1 MRVPK
6 TNHEQDVVDVSD
18 VGDGVL
24 RVVPLG
30 GLGEIGRNMMVYETA
45 TDMVVVDAGLL
56 FPSDDMHGVDYIIP
70 DATYVLERRNKLR
83 AYLITH
89 GHEDHIGALRFLI
102 PQLQAPIYASAL
114 ALGLIRWRLE
124 ESGILD
130 AKMIEASTGSVFEF
144 GSLAAEFF
152 PVAHSIPDA
161 FGIGL
166 STPAGLVVH
175 TGDFKID
182 HTPVMSE
189 PTDLQRLA
197 TFGREGVRLLC
208 SDSTYA
214 DQSGVTPSETVVG
227 DALEQILL
235 TAPGR
240 VIIATFASQIARI
253 QQIIDAA
260 EESGRVVYAT
270 GRSMENNIDMSRD
283 LGYVQTDDRRL
294 RPISDLGSAHDEN
307 TVIICTGAQ
316 GEPMSALSRMAT
328 GSHRDV
334 TLKPGD
340 TVVLSSSPIPGNES
354 AVNNTIN
361 NLYRRGVEV
370 VSVGSGHEH
379 VHVRGHAAQEELKT
393 VISLTEPQAF
403 VPIHGEYRHLVLHA
417 KLAESMGVAEEERH
431 ILLDGDVLELTADS
445 SAVVEQVSAEYV
457 YVDGVNVGGVDRS
470 IIRERRKLAGDG
482 ILVVAVP
489 IDTESGRLSGEIEV
503 TARGF
508 AEMQSTDSLRV
519 GASKVAREVLESRA
533 KANSQ
538 QPMTWQKRQQQVQQE
553 VSAYLRRE
561 TRQRPMVV
569 VVAVQV

>member
-1 MRVPK
+1 M
-6 TNHEQDVVDVSD
+6 TDVSD
-18 VGDGVL
+18 IAEDAL

-45 TDMVVVDAGLL
+45 KDMVVVDAGLL

-70 DATYVLERRNKLR
+70 DATYVLERRDKLR
-83 AYLITH
+83 GYLITH

-102 PQLQAPIYASAL
+102 PQLQAPIYGPPL
-114 ALGLIRWRLE
+114 ALGLIGWRLE

-130 AKMIEASTGSVFEF
+130 AKMIEARNGSVFDF
-144 GSLAAEFF
+144 GSLTAEFF

-161 FGIGL
+161 FGIAL
-166 STPAGLVVH
+166 RTPAGLVVH

-197 TFGREGVRLLC
+197 AYGQEGVRLLC

-214 DQSGVTPSETVVG
+214 DKSGVTPSETLVG
-227 DALEQILL
+227 EALEQILL

-260 EESGRVVYAT
+260 EESGRVVFAT
-270 GRSMENNIDMSRD
+270 GRSMEKNIDMSRD
-283 LGYVQTDDRRL
+283 LGYVRTDDRRL
-294 RPISDLGSAHDEN
+294 RPITDLGSAHDEN

-316 GEPMSALSRMAT
+316 GEPMSALSRMST

-334 TLKPGD
+334 NLKPGD

-361 NLYRRGVEV
+361 NLYKRGVDV
-370 VSVGSGHEH
+370 FSVGSGHEH

-403 VPIHGEYRHLVLHA
+403 VPIHGEYRHLVIHS
-417 KLAESMGVAEEERH
+417 KLAESMGVADEERH
-431 ILLDGDVLELTADS
+431 ILLDGDVLELTAERS
-445 SAVVEQVSAEYV
+445 EVVDQVPAEYI
-457 YVDGVNVGGVDRS
+457 YVDGMNVGGVDRS
-470 IIRERRKLAGDG
+470 IIRDRQKLAGDG
-482 ILVVAVP
+482 FLLVAVP
-489 IDTESGRLSGEIEV
+489 IDEETGELSGEIEV
-503 TARGF
+503 AARGF
-508 AEMQSTDSLRV
+508 AEIRATDNLKA
-519 GASKVAREVLESRA
+519 GASQVARDVLNS
-533 KANSQ
+533 KANS
-538 QPMTWQKRQQQVQQE
+538 KRPVPWDKRERQVQQE

>member
-1 MRVPK
+1 MA
-6 TNHEQDVVDVSD
+6 DLSVVAE
-18 VGDGVL
+18 GVL

-45 TDMVVVDAGLL
+45 EDLIIVDAGLL
-56 FPSDDMHGVDYIIP
+56 FPSEDMHGVDYIIP
-70 DATYVLERRNKLR
+70 DASYVLERRDKLR
-83 AYLITH
+83 GYLITH

-102 PQLQAPIYASAL
+102 PQLKAPIYASPL

-130 AKMIEASTGSVFEF
+130 AKMIEVKSGSSFDF
-144 GSLAAEFF
+144 GTITAEFF

-166 STPAGLVVH
+166 RTPAGLVVH

-189 PTDLQRLA
+189 PTDLQQLA
-197 TFGREGVRLLC
+197 AYGQEGVRLLC

-214 DQSGVTPSETVVG
+214 DKSGVTPSETVVG

-260 EESGRVVYAT
+260 EESGRVLYVT
-270 GRSMENNIDMSRD
+270 GRSMEKNIDMSRD
-283 LGYVQTDDRRL
+283 LGYVKTDDRHL
-294 RPISDLGSAHDEN
+294 RPITDLGSAHDEN
-307 TVIICTGAQ
+307 TAIICTGAQ
-316 GEPMSALSRMAT
+316 GEPMAALSRMAT
-328 GSHRDV
+328 GSHREV
-334 TLKPGD
+334 NLKPGD

-361 NLYRRGVEV
+361 NLYKRGVDV

-393 VISLTEPQAF
+393 VIALTDPQAF
-403 VPIHGEYRHLVLHA
+403 LPIHGEFRHLVLHA
-417 KLAESMGVAEEERH
+417 KLAESMGIGDDDRH
-431 ILLDGDVLELTADS
+431 VLLDGDVLELTAER
-445 SAVVEQVSAEYV
+445 SAVVDQVPAEYV
-457 YVDGVNVGGVDRS
+457 YVDGMNVGGVDRS
-470 IIRERRKLAGDG
+470 IIRDRQKLAGDG
-482 ILVVAVP
+482 FLLVAVP
-489 IDTESGRLSGEIEV
+489 VDGESGQLAGEIEV
-503 TARGF
+503 AARGF
-508 AEMQSTDSLRV
+508 AEMRATATLKA
-519 GASKVAREVLESRA
+519 GAAKVARDVLKSRA
-533 KANSQ
+533 NSNK
-538 QPMTWQKRQQQVQQE
+538 PATWDKRERQVQQE

>member
-1 MRVPK
+1 MA
-6 TNHEQDVVDVSD
+6 DVSD
-18 VGDGVL
+18 IAQDAL

-45 TDMVVVDAGLL
+45 EDLVIVDAGLL

-70 DATYVLERRNKLR
+70 DASYVIERREKLR
-83 AYLITH
+83 GYLITH

-102 PQLQAPIYASAL
+102 PQLQAPIYASPL
-114 ALGLIRWRLE
+114 ALGLIKWRLE

-130 AKMIEASTGSVFEF
+130 AQMIEAGSGTVVDC
-144 GSLAAEFF
+144 GSITAEFF

-161 FGIGL
+161 FGIAL
-166 STPAGLVVH
+166 RTPAGLVVH

-197 TFGREGVRLLC
+197 AYGQEGVRLLC

-214 DQSGVTPSETVVG
+214 DKSGVTPSETVVG
-227 DALEQILL
+227 EALEQILL

-270 GRSMENNIDMSRD
+270 GRSMEKNIDMSRD
-283 LGYVQTDDRRL
+283 LGYVQADDRRL
-294 RPISDLGSAHDEN
+294 RPITDLGSAHDEN

-361 NLYRRGVEV
+361 HLYRRGVDV
-370 VSVGSGHEH
+370 YSVGSGHEH

-393 VISLTEPQAF
+393 VIALTEPQAF
-403 VPIHGEYRHLVLHA
+403 VPMHGEYRHLVMHA
-417 KLAESMGVAEEERH
+417 KLAEAMGVADEERH
-431 ILLDGDVLELTADS
+431 ILLDGDVLELTPER
-445 SAVVEQVSAEYV
+445 SAVVDQVSAEYI
-457 YVDGVNVGGVDRS
+457 YVDGMNVGGVDRA
-470 IIRERRKLAGDG
+470 IIRDRQKLAGDG
-482 ILVVAVP
+482 FLLVAVP
-489 IDTESGRLSGEIEV
+489 IDVESGKLSGTIEV

-508 AEMQSTDSLRV
+508 AEIHAADSLKT
-519 GASKVAREVLESRA
+519 GAARVAREVLTSRA
-533 KANSQ
+533 NANRPTS
-538 QPMTWQKRQQQVQQE
+538 WEKRERQVQQE

-569 VVAVQV
+569 VVAVEV

>member
-1 MRVPK
+1 MA
-6 TNHEQDVVDVSD
+6 DVSEIAED
-18 VGDGVL
+18 AL

-45 TDMVVVDAGLL
+45 EDMVVVDAGLL

-70 DATYVLERRNKLR
+70 DATYVLERRDKLR
-83 AYLITH
+83 GYLITH

-102 PQLQAPIYASAL
+102 PQLQAPIYASPL
-114 ALGLIRWRLE
+114 ALGLIQWRLE
-124 ESGILD
+124 ETGILD
-130 AKMIEASTGSVFEF
+130 AKMIEAGNGSVFDF
-144 GSLAAEFF
+144 GTITAEFF

-161 FGIGL
+161 FGIAL
-166 STPAGLVVH
+166 RTPAGLVVH

-197 TFGREGVRLLC
+197 AYGQEGVRLLC

-214 DQSGVTPSETVVG
+214 DKSGVTPSETVVG
-227 DALEQILL
+227 EALEQILL

-270 GRSMENNIDMSRD
+270 GRSMEKNIDMSRD
-283 LGYVQTDDRRL
+283 LGYVQTSDRRL
-294 RPISDLGSAHDEN
+294 RPITDLGSAHDEN

-316 GEPMSALSRMAT
+316 GEPMAALSRMAT

-334 TLKPGD
+334 NLKPGD

-370 VSVGSGHEH
+370 FSVGSGHEH

-403 VPIHGEYRHLVLHA
+403 VPIHGEYRHLVIHS
-417 KLAESMGVAEEERH
+417 KLAESMGVADNERH
-431 ILLDGDVLELTADS
+431 ILLDGDVLELTAERS
-445 SAVVEQVSAEYV
+445 EVVDQVAAEYV
-457 YVDGVNVGGVDRS
+457 YVDGMNVGGVDRA
-470 IIRERRKLAGDG
+470 IIRDRQKLAGDG
-482 ILVVAVP
+482 FLLVAVP
-489 IDTESGRLSGEIEV
+489 IDVDTGELSGDIEV
-503 TARGF
+503 AARGF
-508 AEMQSTDSLRV
+508 AEIHAANSLRD
-519 GASKVAREVLESRA
+519 GASKVARDVLTS
-533 KANSQ
+533 KANSNR
-538 QPMTWQKRQQQVQQE
+538 PAPWDKRERQVQQE

>member
-1 MRVPK
+1 MA
-6 TNHEQDVVDVSD
+6 ELSD
-18 VGDGVL
+18 VAEGVL

-45 TDMVVVDAGLL
+45 DDLLIVDAGLL

-70 DATYVLERRNKLR
+70 DASYVLERRDKLR
-83 AYLITH
+83 GYLITH

-102 PQLQAPIYASAL
+102 PQLQAPIYASPL

-130 AKMIEASTGSVFEF
+130 AKMIEVTTGSSFDF
-144 GSLAAEFF
+144 GSITAEFF
-152 PVAHSIPDA
+152 PVAHSIPGA
-161 FGIGL
+161 FGIAL
-166 STPAGLVVH
+166 RTPAGLVVH

-189 PTDLQRLA
+189 PTDLQQLA
-197 TFGREGVRLLC
+197 AYGQEGVRLLC

-214 DQSGVTPSETVVG
+214 DKSGVTPSETLVG

-240 VIIATFASQIARI
+240 VIVATFASQIARI

-260 EESGRVVYAT
+260 DESGRVVFAT
-270 GRSMENNIDMSRD
+270 GRSMEKNIDMSRD

-294 RPISDLGSAHDEN
+294 RPITDLGSAHDEN

-316 GEPMSALSRMAT
+316 GEPMAALSRMAT

-334 TLKPGD
+334 NLKPGD

-361 NLYRRGVEV
+361 NLYKRGVDV

-393 VISLTEPQAF
+393 VISLTDPQAF
-403 VPIHGEYRHLVLHA
+403 VPIHGEYRHLVLHSN
-417 KLAESMGVAEEERH
+417 LAASMGVAEEARH
-431 ILLDGDVLELTADS
+431 ILLDGDVLELTADQ
-445 SAVVEQVSAEYV
+445 SAVVDQVAAEYV
-457 YVDGVNVGGVDRS
+457 YVDGMNVGGVDRS
-470 IIRERRKLAGDG
+470 IIRDRQKLAGDG
-482 ILVVAVP
+482 FLLVAIPVEG
-489 IDTESGRLSGEIEV
+489 ESGQLSGKIEV

-508 AEMQSTDSLRV
+508 AEIRATETLKA
-519 GASKVAREVLESRA
+519 GAAQVARDVLKAR
-533 KANSQ
+533 ANSNR
-538 QPMTWQKRQQQVQQE
+538 PVAWEKRERQVQQE

>member
-1 MRVPK
+1 MA
-6 TNHEQDVVDVSD
+6 ELSD
-18 VGDGVL
+18 VAEGVL

-45 TDMVVVDAGLL
+45 DDLLIVDAGLL
-56 FPSDDMHGVDYIIP
+56 FPSDDMHGVDYVIP
-70 DATYVLERRNKLR
+70 DASYVLERRDKLR
-83 AYLITH
+83 GYLITH

-102 PQLQAPIYASAL
+102 PQLQAPIYASPL

-130 AKMIEASTGSVFEF
+130 AKMIEVTTGSSFDF
-144 GSLAAEFF
+144 GSITAEFF

-161 FGIGL
+161 FGIAL
-166 STPAGLVVH
+166 RTPAGLVVH

-189 PTDLQRLA
+189 PTDLQQLA
-197 TFGREGVRLLC
+197 AYGQEGVRLLC

-214 DQSGVTPSETVVG
+214 DKSGVTPSETLVG

-240 VIIATFASQIARI
+240 VVVATFASQIARI

-260 EESGRVVYAT
+260 DESGRVVFAT
-270 GRSMENNIDMSRD
+270 GRSMEKNIDMSRD

-294 RPISDLGSAHDEN
+294 RPITDLGSAHDEN

-316 GEPMSALSRMAT
+316 GEPMAALSRMAT

-334 TLKPGD
+334 NLKPGD

-361 NLYRRGVEV
+361 NLYKRGVDV

-393 VISLTEPQAF
+393 VISLTDPQAF
-403 VPIHGEYRHLVLHA
+403 VPIHGEYRHLVLHSN
-417 KLAESMGVAEEERH
+417 LAASMGVAEEARH
-431 ILLDGDVLELTADS
+431 ILLDGDVLELTADQ
-445 SAVVEQVSAEYV
+445 SAVVDQVAAEYV
-457 YVDGVNVGGVDRS
+457 YVDGMNVGGVDRS
-470 IIRERRKLAGDG
+470 IIRDRQKLAGDG
-482 ILVVAVP
+482 FLLVAIPVEG
-489 IDTESGRLSGEIEV
+489 ESGQLSGKIEV

-508 AEMQSTDSLRV
+508 AEIRATETLKA
-519 GASKVAREVLESRA
+519 GAAQVARDVLKAR
-533 KANSQ
+533 ANSNR
-538 QPMTWQKRQQQVQQE
+538 PVAWEKRQRQVQQE

>member
-1 MRVPK
+1 MIDTQNEVIV
-6 TNHEQDVVDVSD
+6 TELSD
-18 VGDGVL
+18 GAEGVL

-45 TDMVVVDAGLL
+45 EDMVVVDAGLL

-70 DATYVLERRNKLR
+70 DASYVLERREKLR
-83 AYLITH
+83 GYLITH

-102 PQLQAPIYASAL
+102 PQLQAPIYASPL

-130 AKMIEASTGSVFEF
+130 AKMIEVGAGSVFDF
-144 GSLAAEFF
+144 GSISAEFF

-161 FGIGL
+161 FGIAL
-166 STPAGLVVH
+166 RTPAGLVVH

-197 TFGREGVRLLC
+197 AFGQEGVRLLC

-214 DQSGVTPSETVVG
+214 DKTGVTPSEAVVG
-227 DALEQILL
+227 DALEHILL
-235 TAPGR
+235 TVPGR

-260 EESGRVVYAT
+260 DESGRVVYAT
-270 GRSMENNIDMSRD
+270 GRSMEKNIDMSRD

-294 RPISDLGSAHDEN
+294 RPITDLGSAHDEN
-307 TVIICTGAQ
+307 TVVICTGAQ
-316 GEPMSALSRMAT
+316 GEPMAALSRMAT
-328 GSHRDV
+328 GSHREV
-334 TLKPGD
+334 NLKPGD

-361 NLYRRGVEV
+361 NLYRRGVDV
-370 VSVGSGHEH
+370 FSVDSGHEH

-393 VISLTEPQAF
+393 VIALTEPQAF
-403 VPIHGEYRHLVLHA
+403 VPIHGEYRHLVIHSR
-417 KLAESMGVAEEERH
+417 LAESMGVADDERH
-431 ILLDGDVLELTADS
+431 ILLDGDVLELTAKGS
-445 SAVVEQVSAEYV
+445 EVVDQVSAEYV
-457 YVDGVNVGGVDRS
+457 YVDGMNVGGVDRS
-470 IIRERRKLAGDG
+470 IIRDRQKLAGDG
-482 ILVVAVP
+482 FLLVAAP
-489 IDTESGRLSGEIEV
+489 IDVDTGQLSGEIEV

-508 AEMQSTDSLRV
+508 AEIHATDSLKD
-519 GASKVAREVLESRA
+519 GASKVARDVLRGG
-533 KANSQ
+533 ANSNR
-538 QPMTWQKRQQQVQQE
+538 PASWAKRERQVQQE

>member
-1 MRVPK
+1 M
-6 TNHEQDVVDVSD
+6 TDVSNIAED
-18 VGDGVL
+18 AL

-45 TDMVVVDAGLL
+45 DDMVIVDAGLL

-70 DATYVLERRNKLR
+70 DATYVLERREKLR
-83 AYLITH
+83 GYLITH

-102 PQLQAPIYASAL
+102 PQLQAPIYGPPL
-114 ALGLIRWRLE
+114 ALGLIGWRLE

-130 AKMIEASTGSVFEF
+130 AKMIEARNGSAFDF
-144 GSLAAEFF
+144 GSMTAEFF

-161 FGIGL
+161 FGIAL
-166 STPAGLVVH
+166 RTPAGLVVH

-197 TFGREGVRLLC
+197 AYGQEGVRLLC

-214 DQSGVTPSETVVG
+214 DKSGVTPSETLVG
-227 DALEQILL
+227 EALEQILL

-260 EESGRVVYAT
+260 EESGRVVFAT
-270 GRSMENNIDMSRD
+270 GRSMEKNIDMSRD
-283 LGYVQTDDRRL
+283 LGYVRTDDRRL
-294 RPISDLGSAHDEN
+294 RPITDLGSAHDEN

-334 TLKPGD
+334 NLKPGD

-361 NLYRRGVEV
+361 NLYKRGVDV
-370 VSVGSGHEH
+370 FSVGSGHEH

-403 VPIHGEYRHLVLHA
+403 VPIHGEYRHLVIHS
-417 KLAESMGVAEEERH
+417 KLAESMGVADEERH
-431 ILLDGDVLELTADS
+431 ILLDGDVLELTAERS
-445 SAVVEQVSAEYV
+445 EVVDQVPAEYI
-457 YVDGVNVGGVDRS
+457 YVDGMNVGGVDRS
-470 IIRERRKLAGDG
+470 IIRDRQKLAGDG
-482 ILVVAVP
+482 FLLVAVP
-489 IDTESGRLSGEIEV
+489 VDEETGELSGEIEV
-503 TARGF
+503 AARGF
-508 AEMQSTDSLRV
+508 AEIRATDNLKA
-519 GASKVAREVLESRA
+519 GASQVARDVLNS
-533 KANSQ
+533 KANS
-538 QPMTWQKRQQQVQQE
+538 KRPVPWDKRERQVQQE

>member
-1 MRVPK
+1 MA
-6 TNHEQDVVDVSD
+6 ELSD
-18 VGDGVL
+18 VAEGVL

-45 TDMVVVDAGLL
+45 EDLVIVDAGLL
-56 FPSDDMHGVDYIIP
+56 FPSDDMHGVDYVIP
-70 DATYVLERRNKLR
+70 DASYVLERREKLR
-83 AYLITH
+83 GYLITH

-102 PQLQAPIYASAL
+102 PQLQAPIHASPL
-114 ALGLIRWRLE
+114 ALGLIGWRLE

-130 AKMIEASTGSVFEF
+130 ATMIEATTGSSFDF
-144 GSLAAEFF
+144 GSITAEFF

-161 FGIGL
+161 FGIAL
-166 STPAGLVVH
+166 RTPAGLVVH

-189 PTDLQRLA
+189 PTDLQQLA
-197 TFGREGVRLLC
+197 AYGQEGVRLLC

-214 DQSGVTPSETVVG
+214 DKSGVTPSETLVG

-240 VIIATFASQIARI
+240 VVIATFASQIARI

-270 GRSMENNIDMSRD
+270 GRSMEKNIDMSRD

-294 RPISDLGSAHDEN
+294 RPITDLGSAHDEN

-334 TLKPGD
+334 NLKPGD

-361 NLYRRGVEV
+361 NLYKRGVDV
-370 VSVGSGHEH
+370 VSTGSGHEH

-403 VPIHGEYRHLVLHA
+403 VPIHGEYRHLVLHS
-417 KLAESMGVAEEERH
+417 KLAESMGVADEQRH
-431 ILLDGDVLELTADS
+431 ILLDGDVLELTAEQ
-445 SAVVEQVSAEYV
+445 SAVVDQVPAEYI
-457 YVDGVNVGGVDRS
+457 YVDGMNVGGVDRS
-470 IIRERRKLAGDG
+470 IIRDRQKLAGDG
-482 ILVVAVP
+482 FLMVAIPVDG
-489 IDTESGRLSGEIEV
+489 DTGQLSGEIEV
-503 TARGF
+503 AARGF
-508 AEMQSTDSLRV
+508 AEIRAAAALKA
-519 GASKVAREVLESRA
+519 GAAQVARNVLQSRA
-533 KANSQ
+533 NANR
-538 QPMTWQKRQQQVQQE
+538 PVNWEKRERQVQQE
-553 VSAYLRRE
+553 VAAYLRRE

>member
-1 MRVPK
+1 MAGEQEVP
-6 TNHEQDVVDVSD
+6 E
-18 VGDGVL
+18 GAL

-45 TDMVVVDAGLL
+45 DDLVVVDAGLL

-70 DATYVLERRNKLR
+70 DASYVLERRDKLR

-89 GHEDHIGALRFLI
+89 GHEDHIGALRFLL
-102 PQLQAPIYASAL
+102 PQLQAPIYASPL

-130 AKMIEASTGSVFEF
+130 ARMIEAGTGSSFDF
-144 GSLAAEFF
+144 GSITAEFF

-161 FGIGL
+161 YGIAL
-166 STPAGLVVH
+166 RTPAGLVVH

-189 PTDLQRLA
+189 PTDLQQLA
-197 TFGREGVRLLC
+197 AYGQEGVRLLC

-214 DQSGVTPSETVVG
+214 DKTGVTPSETLVG
-227 DALEQILL
+227 EALLQILL

-253 QQIIDAA
+253 QQIIDGA
-260 EESGRVVYAT
+260 EDSDRVVYAT
-270 GRSMENNIDMSRD
+270 GRSMEKNIDMSRD
-283 LGYVQTDDRRL
+283 LGYVEAEDRRL
-294 RPISDLGSAHDEN
+294 RPITDLGSAHDEN

-316 GEPMSALSRMAT
+316 GEPMAALSRMAT

-361 NLYRRGVEV
+361 NLYKRGVDV
-370 VSVGSGHEH
+370 VSVASGHEH

-393 VISLTEPQAF
+393 VISLTNPQAF
-403 VPIHGEYRHLVLHA
+403 VPMHGEFRHLVLHA
-417 KLAESMGVAEEERH
+417 KLAESMGVPDDERH
-431 ILLDGDVLELTADS
+431 ILLDGDVLELTAER
-445 SAVVEQVSAEYV
+445 SAVIDQVAAEYV
-457 YVDGVNVGGVDRS
+457 YVDGMNVGGVDRS
-470 IIRERRKLAGDG
+470 IIRDRQKLAGDG
-482 ILVVAVP
+482 FLLVAIP
-489 IDTESGRLSGEIEV
+489 IDEETGELSGEIEV
-503 TARGF
+503 AARGF
-508 AEMQSTDSLRV
+508 AEIRAAASLRA
-519 GASKVAREVLESRA
+519 GAAKVAREVL
-533 KANSQ
+533 KPKLNSNRVV
-538 QPMTWQKRQQQVQQE
+538 PWEKRERQVQQE

>member
-1 MRVPK
+1 MAPV
-6 TNHEQDVVDVSD
+6 NDVSE
-18 VGDGVL
+18 GVL

-56 FPSDDMHGVDYIIP
+56 FPSDDMPGVDYIIP
-70 DATYVLERRNKLR
+70 EATYVIERREKLR
-83 AYLITH
+83 AFLITH
-89 GHEDHIGALRFLI
+89 GHEDHIGALRYLL
-102 PQLQAPIYASAL
+102 PQMPAPIYAAPL
-114 ALGLIRWRLE
+114 PLGLIKWRLE

-130 AKMIEASTGSVFEF
+130 AEMIEAGAGSVFDF
-144 GSLAAEFF
+144 GSITAEFF

-161 FGIGL
+161 FGIAL
-166 STPAGLVVH
+166 RTPAGLVVH

-182 HTPVMSE
+182 HTPVMSA

-197 TFGREGVRLLC
+197 AYGQEGVRLLC

-214 DQSGVTPSETVVG
+214 DKTGVTPSETVVG

-260 EESGRVVYAT
+260 DESGRVVYAT
-270 GRSMENNIDMSRD
+270 GRSMEKNIAMSRR
-283 LGYVQTDDRRL
+283 LGYVQTDERRL
-294 RPISDLGSAHDEN
+294 RPITDLGSAHDEN
-307 TVIICTGAQ
+307 TVVICTGAQ

-328 GSHRDV
+328 GSHREV
-334 TLKPGD
+334 NLKPGD

-361 NLYRRGVEV
+361 NLFRRGVDV
-370 VSVGSGHEH
+370 VSVDSGYEH

-403 VPIHGEYRHLVLHA
+403 VPIHGEYRHLVLHS
-417 KLAESMGVAEEERH
+417 KLAESMEVAEGERH
-431 ILLDGDVLELTADS
+431 ILLDGDVLELTAERSEVIDK
-445 SAVVEQVSAEYV
+445 VSAEYI
-457 YVDGVNVGGVDRS
+457 YVDGMNVGGVDRS
-470 IIRERRKLAGDG
+470 IIRDRQKLAGDG
-482 ILVVAVP
+482 FLLVAVP
-489 IDTESGRLSGEIEV
+489 VDSESGHVSGDIEV

-508 AEMQSTDSLRV
+508 AEIHATNTLRA
-519 GASKVAREVLESRA
+519 GAAKVARDVLKSREQSNSKSKPNSKSNS
-533 KANSQ
+533 KAS
-538 QPMTWQKRQQQVQQE
+538 WARRERQVQQE

>member
-1 MRVPK
+1 MA
-6 TNHEQDVVDVSD
+6 ELSD
-18 VGDGVL
+18 VAEGVL

-30 GLGEIGRNMMVYETA
+30 GLGEIGRNMMVYETS
-45 TDMVVVDAGLL
+45 DDLLIVDAGLL

-70 DATYVLERRNKLR
+70 DASYVLERRDKLR
-83 AYLITH
+83 GYLITH

-102 PQLQAPIYASAL
+102 PQLQAPIYASPL

-130 AKMIEASTGSVFEF
+130 AKMIEVTTGSSFDF
-144 GSLAAEFF
+144 GSITAEFF

-161 FGIGL
+161 FGIAL
-166 STPAGLVVH
+166 RTPAGLVVH

-189 PTDLQRLA
+189 PTDLQQLA
-197 TFGREGVRLLC
+197 AYGQEGVRLLC

-214 DQSGVTPSETVVG
+214 DKSGVTPSETLVG

-260 EESGRVVYAT
+260 DESGRVVYAT
-270 GRSMENNIDMSRD
+270 GRSMEKNIAMSRD

-294 RPISDLGSAHDEN
+294 RPITDLGSAHDEN

-316 GEPMSALSRMAT
+316 GEPMAALSRMAT

-334 TLKPGD
+334 NLKPGD

-361 NLYRRGVEV
+361 NLYKRGVDV

-393 VISLTEPQAF
+393 VISLTDPQAF
-403 VPIHGEYRHLVLHA
+403 VPIHGEYRHLVIHSN
-417 KLAESMGVAEEERH
+417 LAASMGVAEDARH
-431 ILLDGDVLELTADS
+431 ILLDGDVLELTADQ
-445 SAVVEQVSAEYV
+445 SAVVDQVSAEYV
-457 YVDGVNVGGVDRS
+457 YVDGMNVGGVDRS
-470 IIRERRKLAGDG
+470 IIRDRQKLAGDG
-482 ILVVAVP
+482 FLLVAIPVEG
-489 IDTESGRLSGEIEV
+489 ESGQLSGKIEV

-508 AEMQSTDSLRV
+508 AEIRATETLKA
-519 GASKVAREVLESRA
+519 GAAQVARDVLKAR
-533 KANSQ
+533 ANSNR
-538 QPMTWQKRQQQVQQE
+538 PVAWEKRERQVQQE

>member
-1 MRVPK
+1 MAGVQEVP
-6 TNHEQDVVDVSD
+6 E
-18 VGDGVL
+18 GAL

-45 TDMVVVDAGLL
+45 DDLVVIDAGLL

-70 DATYVLERRNKLR
+70 DASYVLERRDKLR

-89 GHEDHIGALRFLI
+89 GHEDHIGALRFLL
-102 PQLQAPIYASAL
+102 PQLQAPIYASPL
-114 ALGLIRWRLE
+114 ALGLIQWRLE

-130 AKMIEASTGSVFEF
+130 ARMIEAGTGSSFDF
-144 GSLAAEFF
+144 GSITAEFF

-161 FGIGL
+161 YGIAL
-166 STPAGLVVH
+166 RTPAGLVVH

-189 PTDLQRLA
+189 PTDLQQLA
-197 TFGREGVRLLC
+197 AYGQEGVRLLC

-214 DQSGVTPSETVVG
+214 DKSGVTPSETLVG
-227 DALEQILL
+227 EALLQILL

-260 EESGRVVYAT
+260 EDSDRVVYAT
-270 GRSMENNIDMSRD
+270 GRSMEKNIDMSRE
-283 LGYVQTDDRRL
+283 LGYVEAADRRL
-294 RPISDLGSAHDEN
+294 RPITDLGSAHDEN
-307 TVIICTGAQ
+307 TVVICTGAQ

-334 TLKPGD
+334 ALKPGD
-340 TVVLSSSPIPGNES
+340 TVVLSSSPIPGNET

-361 NLYRRGVEV
+361 NLYKRGVEV
-370 VSVGSGHEH
+370 VSVDSGYEH

-393 VISLTEPQAF
+393 VISLTNPQAF
-403 VPIHGEYRHLVLHA
+403 VPMHGEFRHLVLHA
-417 KLAESMGVAEEERH
+417 KLAESMGVPDHERH
-431 ILLDGDVLELTADS
+431 ILLDGDVLELTAERS
-445 SAVVEQVSAEYV
+445 EVVDQVPAEYI
-457 YVDGVNVGGVDRS
+457 YVDGMNVGGVDRS
-470 IIRERRKLAGDG
+470 IIRDRQKLAGDG
-482 ILVVAVP
+482 FLLVAVP
-489 IDTESGRLSGEIEV
+489 LDEESGELSGEIEV

-508 AEMQSTDSLRV
+508 AEIRAAASLKA
-519 GASKVAREVLESRA
+519 GAARVARDVLKPKLNSNRA
-533 KANSQ
+533 V
-538 QPMTWQKRQQQVQQE
+538 PWEKRERQVQQE
-553 VSAYLRRE
+553 VSTYLRRE

>member
-1 MRVPK
+1 MA
-6 TNHEQDVVDVSD
+6 DVSD
-18 VGDGVL
+18 IAEDAL

-45 TDMVVVDAGLL
+45 EDMVVVDAGLL

-70 DATYVLERRNKLR
+70 DATYVLERRDKLR
-83 AYLITH
+83 GYLITH

-102 PQLQAPIYASAL
+102 PQLQAPIYASPL
-114 ALGLIRWRLE
+114 ALGLIGWRLE
-124 ESGILD
+124 ETGILD
-130 AKMIEASTGSVFEF
+130 AKMIEAGSGSVFDF
-144 GSLAAEFF
+144 GTMTAEFF

-161 FGIGL
+161 FGIAL
-166 STPAGLVVH
+166 RTPAGLVVH

-189 PTDLQRLA
+189 PTDLQQLA
-197 TFGREGVRLLC
+197 AYGQEGVRLLC

-214 DQSGVTPSETVVG
+214 DKSGVTPSETVVG

-260 EESGRVVYAT
+260 DESGRVVYAT
-270 GRSMENNIDMSRD
+270 GRSMEKNIDMSRD
-283 LGYVQTDDRRL
+283 LGYVRTDDRRL
-294 RPISDLGSAHDEN
+294 RPITDLGSAHDEN
-307 TVIICTGAQ
+307 TVVICTGAQ
-316 GEPMSALSRMAT
+316 GEPMAALSRMAT
-328 GSHRDV
+328 GSHREV
-334 TLKPGD
+334 NLKPGD

-370 VSVGSGHEH
+370 LSVGSGHEH

-403 VPIHGEYRHLVLHA
+403 VPIHGEYRHLVIHS
-417 KLAESMGVAEEERH
+417 KLAESMGVADDERH
-431 ILLDGDVLELTADS
+431 ILLDGDVLELTADRS
-445 SAVVEQVSAEYV
+445 EVVDQVPAEYV
-457 YVDGVNVGGVDRS
+457 YVDGMNVGGVDRA
-470 IIRERRKLAGDG
+470 IIRDRQKLAGDG
-482 ILVVAVP
+482 FLLVAVP
-489 IDTESGRLSGEIEV
+489 IDEETGELSGEIEV
-503 TARGF
+503 AARGF
-508 AEMQSTDSLRV
+508 AEIHAANSLKS
-519 GASKVAREVLESRA
+519 GASQVARDVLKSRA
-533 KANSQ
+533 NANR
-538 QPMTWQKRQQQVQQE
+538 PAPWDKRQRQVQQE

>member
-1 MRVPK
+1 
-6 TNHEQDVVDVSD
+6 
-18 VGDGVL
+18 
-24 RVVPLG
+24 
-30 GLGEIGRNMMVYETA
+30 MMVYETA
-45 TDMVVVDAGLL
+45 EDMVVVDAGLL

-70 DATYVLERRNKLR
+70 DASYVLERRDKLR
-83 AYLITH
+83 GYLITH

-102 PQLQAPIYASAL
+102 PQLQAPIYGSPL
-114 ALGLIRWRLE
+114 ALGLISWRLE
-124 ESGILD
+124 ETGILD
-130 AKMIEASTGSVFEF
+130 ARMIEAGTGSVFDF
-144 GSLAAEFF
+144 GSISAEFF

-161 FGIGL
+161 FGIAL
-166 STPAGLVVH
+166 RTPAGLVVH

-189 PTDLQRLA
+189 ATDLQRLA
-197 TFGREGVRLLC
+197 AFGQEGVRLLC

-214 DQSGVTPSETVVG
+214 DKSGVTPSETVVG
-227 DALEQILL
+227 EALEQILL

-270 GRSMENNIDMSRD
+270 GRSMEKNIDMSRD

-294 RPISDLGSAHDEN
+294 RPITDLGSAHDEN
-307 TVIICTGAQ
+307 TVVICTGAQ

-328 GSHRDV
+328 GSHREV
-334 TLKPGD
+334 NLKPGD

-361 NLYRRGVEV
+361 NLYRRGVDV
-370 VSVGSGHEH
+370 FSVGSGHEH

-393 VISLTEPQAF
+393 VISLTDPQAF
-403 VPIHGEYRHLVLHA
+403 VPIHGEFRHLVIHS

-431 ILLDGDVLELTADS
+431 ILLDGDVLELTADRS
-445 SAVVEQVSAEYV
+445 EVVDQVSAEYV
-457 YVDGVNVGGVDRS
+457 YVDGLNVGGVDRA
-470 IIRERRKLAGDG
+470 IIRDRQKMAGDG
-482 ILVVAVP
+482 FLLVAAP
-489 IDTESGRLSGEIEV
+489 IDVETGELSGEIEV
-503 TARGF
+503 AARGF
-508 AEMQSTDSLRV
+508 AEIHATASLRA
-519 GASKVAREVLESRA
+519 GAAQVARDVLRSRP
-533 KANSQ
+533 KSNK
-538 QPMTWQKRQQQVQQE
+538 PVPWDKRRRQVQQE

>member
-1 MRVPK
+1 MA
-6 TNHEQDVVDVSD
+6 ELSD
-18 VGDGVL
+18 VAEGVL

-45 TDMVVVDAGLL
+45 DDLLIVDAGLL

-70 DATYVLERRNKLR
+70 DASYVLERRDKLR
-83 AYLITH
+83 GYLITH

-102 PQLQAPIYASAL
+102 PQLQAPIYASPL

-130 AKMIEASTGSVFEF
+130 AKMIEVTTGSSFDF
-144 GSLAAEFF
+144 GSITAEFF

-166 STPAGLVVH
+166 RTPAGLVVH

-189 PTDLQRLA
+189 PTDLQQLA
-197 TFGREGVRLLC
+197 AYGQEGVRLLC

-214 DQSGVTPSETVVG
+214 DKSGVTPSETLVG

-260 EESGRVVYAT
+260 DESGRIVFAT
-270 GRSMENNIDMSRD
+270 GRSMEKNIDMSRD

-294 RPISDLGSAHDEN
+294 RPITDLGSAHDEN
-307 TVIICTGAQ
+307 TVVICTGAQ
-316 GEPMSALSRMAT
+316 GEPMAALSRMAT

-334 TLKPGD
+334 NLKPGD

-361 NLYRRGVEV
+361 NLYKRGVDV

-393 VISLTEPQAF
+393 VISLTDPQAF
-403 VPIHGEYRHLVLHA
+403 VPIHGEYRHLVMHSN
-417 KLAESMGVAEEERH
+417 LAASMGVAEEARH
-431 ILLDGDVLELTADS
+431 ILLDGDVLELTADQ
-445 SAVVEQVSAEYV
+445 SAVVDQVSAEYV
-457 YVDGVNVGGVDRS
+457 YVDGMNVGGVDRS
-470 IIRERRKLAGDG
+470 IIRDRQKLAGDG
-482 ILVVAVP
+482 FLLVAIPVEG
-489 IDTESGRLSGEIEV
+489 ESGQLSGKIEV

-508 AEMQSTDSLRV
+508 AEIRATETLKA
-519 GASKVAREVLESRA
+519 GAAQVARDVLKAR
-533 KANSQ
+533 ANSNR
-538 QPMTWQKRQQQVQQE
+538 PVAWEKRERQVQQE

>member
-1 MRVPK
+1 M
-6 TNHEQDVVDVSD
+6 TDVSNIAED
-18 VGDGVL
+18 AL

-45 TDMVVVDAGLL
+45 DDMVIVDAGLL

-70 DATYVLERRNKLR
+70 DATYVLERRDKLR
-83 AYLITH
+83 GYLITH

-102 PQLQAPIYASAL
+102 PQLQAPIYGPPL

-130 AKMIEASTGSVFEF
+130 AEMIEARNGSAFDF
-144 GSLAAEFF
+144 GSMTAEFF

-161 FGIGL
+161 FGIAL
-166 STPAGLVVH
+166 RTPAGLVVH

-197 TFGREGVRLLC
+197 AYGQEGVRLLC

-214 DQSGVTPSETVVG
+214 DKSGVTPSETLVG
-227 DALEQILL
+227 EALEQILL

-260 EESGRVVYAT
+260 EESGRVVFAT
-270 GRSMENNIDMSRD
+270 GRSMEKNIDMSRD
-283 LGYVQTDDRRL
+283 LGYVRTDDRRL
-294 RPISDLGSAHDEN
+294 RPITDLGSAHDEN

-334 TLKPGD
+334 NLKPGD

-361 NLYRRGVEV
+361 NLYKRGVDV
-370 VSVGSGHEH
+370 FSVGSGHEH

-403 VPIHGEYRHLVLHA
+403 VPIHGEYRHLVTHS
-417 KLAESMGVAEEERH
+417 KLAESMGVADEERH
-431 ILLDGDVLELTADS
+431 ILLDGDVLELTAERS
-445 SAVVEQVSAEYV
+445 EVVDQVPAEYI
-457 YVDGVNVGGVDRS
+457 YVDGMNVGGVDRS
-470 IIRERRKLAGDG
+470 IIRDRQKLAGDG
-482 ILVVAVP
+482 FLLVAVP
-489 IDTESGRLSGEIEV
+489 VDEETGELSGEIEV
-503 TARGF
+503 AARGF
-508 AEMQSTDSLRV
+508 AEIRATDNLKA
-519 GASKVAREVLESRA
+519 GASQVARDVLNS
-533 KANSQ
+533 KANS
-538 QPMTWQKRQQQVQQE
+538 KRPVPWDKRERQVQQE